1 MKHETGHPSRLIRRL
16 NITLLILYPF
26 AFTLCTHFINDTGL
40 FGSLFF
46 IPLVLAGWNWG
57 LKRAL
62 VLAVFAG
69 VFNHIAMT
77 IDLAVLKHRSFTA
90 LEAVLGG
97 LFGLALYLIVG
108 FIVGRISDATRAL
121 NKALNEVKVLKGLIP
136 ICAKCKQ
143 IRDDQ
148 GYWRQIEEYIRERS
162 DAEFSHSLCPN
173 CARELYG
180 DAVYLPETPAKA
192 VREDATRQ
200 TTGAMENYGGRPGLF
215 VRRISI
221 LLLAIYPFAFA
232 LCTHFINVKTDAGI
246 FGSLFVVPLA
256 FAAWNWG
263 LKRAPGLAVSGAV
276 LNLIIIAFDLGVLK
290 HQTVGPLDAVLG
302 FSFGFALYLVVG
314 SVVGRISDANRA
326 LNKALNE
333 VKVLRGFIPICANCK
348 KIRDDQG
355 FWRQTEE
362 YIREHSEA
370 VFSHGLCPK
379 CARELYGEA
388 AAPPKTADKTAR

>member
-1 MKHETGHPSRLIRRL
+1 MKYETGHPGRSIRQV
-16 NITLLILYPF
+16 NIALLILYPF
-26 AFTLCTHFINDTGL
+26 AFTLCTHFVNDTGI

-46 IPLVLAGWNWG
+46 LPLVLAGWNWG

-62 VLAVFAG
+62 ALAVFGG
-69 VFNHIAMT
+69 VFNDIFMT
-77 IDLAVLKHRSFTA
+77 VDAALLKNRPFTIP
-90 LEAVLGG
+90 EAVLGG
-97 LFGLALYLIVG
+97 LPGLALYLVVG

-121 NKALNEVKVLKGLIP
+121 SKALNEVKVLTGLIP

-162 DAEFSHSLCPN
+162 DAEFSHGLCPK
-173 CARELYG
+173 CANELYG
-180 DAVYLPETPAKA
+180 DVVAPQTPGKA
-192 VREDATRQ
+192 VREDETRRM
-200 TTGAMENYGGRPGLF
+200 ARVMEYQEGHPSLL

-221 LLLAIYPFAFA
+221 VLLAVYPVAFA
-232 LCTHFINVKTDAGI
+232 LCTHFVTVKIEAGI

-263 LKRAPGLAVSGAV
+263 LKRALGLAVSGTT
-276 LNLIIIAFDLGVLK
+276 LNLIIIVFDLGVLQ
-290 HQTVGPLDAVLG
+290 HQAIGPLDAVFG
-302 FSFGFALYLVVG
+302 FSFGLALYLTVG

-333 VKVLRGFIPICANCK
+333 VKVLRGFIPICAKCK
-348 KIRDDQG
+348 QIRDDQG
-355 FWRQTEE
+355 YWRQIEE
-362 YIREHSEA
+362 YLREHSEA

-379 CARELYGEA
+379 CARELYGDA
-388 AAPPKTADKTAR
+388 AAPPEKAGGAVR